1 MCPHGRITLCG
12 MVSQYNAEV
21 RPPGQPL
28 LGDTEA
34 PHDAGLPVVTFIHG
48 GDGFSAIPDACE
60 LGVDLRLT
68 PRFDAAQ
75 AEALLRGAVADLDAA
90 MPAPRPTTIELPPA
104 GPPIASRLRRRSPAR
119 SRRPPDAP
127 SGASPLLLSW
137 APPTSA
143 TSSLDSASRP
153 RPASVSR
160 AKTCMPPTKRWRSPP
175 SPPSTRRTVTRSA
188 SCSATAISKRAGRAP
203 LARTQPIRSLS
214 ASSGCRVSG
223 TTVTGSLRNRSSVRI
238 FTDSV

>member
-68 PRFDAAQ
+68 P
-75 AEALLRGAVADLDAA
+75 
-90 MPAPRPTTIELPPA
+90 P
-104 GPPIASRLRRRSPAR
+104 LRRRSSRGPA
-119 SRRPPDAP
+119 
-127 SGASPLLLSW
+127 
-137 APPTSA
+137 
-143 TSSLDSASRP
+143 
-153 RPASVSR
+153 
-160 AKTCMPPTKRWRSPP
+160 
-175 SPPSTRRTVTRSA
+175 
-188 SCSATAISKRAGRAP
+188 AGR
-203 LARTQPIRSLS
+203 RGRS
-214 ASSGCRVSG
+214 
-223 TTVTGSLRNRSSVRI
+223 
-238 FTDSV
+238 